1 MIHAKIILLAY
12 LIIVLLTTICA
23 TPCAL
28 SKRVWKKNILKSRNE
43 IEKSCT
49 NSKDV
54 KLMIDITITSILLCN
69 LFSIIMFVIIGC
81 MIATKIAII
90 LTSLKAVFIFINS
103 WTSIADLYNVL
114 EKRIDEIKFPRFY
127 LLFNLILK
135 YSVCLYGIYM
145 LLK

>member
-1 MIHAKIILLAY
+1 MKIILLVY
-12 LIIVLLTTICA
+12 LMIVLLTTIRA
-23 TPCAL
+23 TPCTL

-49 NSKDV
+49 DSKDV
-54 KLMIDITITSILLCN
+54 KLMIDITIVSILLCN
-69 LFSIIMFVIIGC
+69 LFSIVMFVIIGC

-90 LTSLKAVFIFINS
+90 LTSLRAVFIFINS
-103 WTSIADLYNVL
+103 WISSVDLYKVL
-114 EKRIDEIKFPRFY
+114 EKRFNEIKFPRFY
-127 LLFNLILK
+127 LLLNLILN